1 MITSFLRPLSVCCAV
16 VCLLASSMEANAEL
30 YEIRGYVLGA
40 DGDSSMGDEQAVD
53 QYLSEALLPALKRS
67 GVGPVGVFTNSE
79 DDETGIKTVFVVIP
93 YADPAAMGS
102 SRAQVQSDEQYQ
114 KDAEEFFK
122 RGNRNKAY
130 QRIESELL
138 VAMACMP
145 EVKVP
150 EGALE
155 NDERVF
161 ELRIYES
168 ANEKLGNLKVDMFN
182 NGEVPIFLDC
192 GITPIF
198 IGQSIVGPYTPNLT
212 YLTMYP
218 DEASRGKAWDAF
230 RVHPDWKVLSR
241 VAKYKG
247 TVSKIHK
254 YVLVPKSY
262 SQM

>member
-1 MITSFLRPLSVCCAV
+1 MNRSLFYRVACGLAALVVTLVSVSRGA
-16 VCLLASSMEANAEL
+16 AEV
-30 YEIRGYVLGA
+30 YEIRSYVLGEK
-40 DGDSSMGDEQAVD
+40 GDEAVVD
-53 QYLSEALLPALKRS
+53 EYLSKALLPACERH
-67 GVGPVGVFTNSE
+67 GIGPIGAFTNAAS
-79 DDETGIKTVFVVIP
+79 DETGIKTVLIVIP
-93 YADPAAMGS
+93 HADAAAMVAN
-102 SRAQVQSDEQYQ
+102 RVKVQSDETYLA
-114 KDAEEFFK
+114 DAASIFA

-138 VAMACMP
+138 VAMDCMP
-145 EVKVP
+145 KLAVP
-150 EGALE
+150 EGTLG
-155 NDERVF
+155 NQDRVY
-161 ELRIYES
+161 ELRVYES

-198 IGQSIVGPYTPNLT
+198 IGQAAVGPYTPNLT

-218 DEASRGKAWDAF
+218 SEEKRLEAWKAF

-241 VAKYKG
+241 VEKYQG

-254 YVLVPKSY
+254 FVLVPKKY